1 MGATHGKCKP
11 MDTNRGAVGG
21 WGIRWLCLSLSVGY
35 PWVTPVGFTHGCVLL
50 TALRF
55 LLPMMF
61 VISDARAVRPYLLM
75 EWAAGAKVGHS
86 FIHVSE
92 YSLAIPNITLYLCP
106 KICMHI
112 ISRSTLVAYYER
124 NPQSKVALE
133 DWFNKTSRAS
143 WTCFADVKQTFN
155 SVDNVGNQHYVF
167 NIKGNDY
174 RLVVVIQF
182 TPKRVYIRFVGTH
195 AEYDRIKDIQNI

>member
-1 MGATHGKCKP
+1 
-11 MDTNRGAVGG
+11 
-21 WGIRWLCLSLSVGY
+21 
-35 PWVTPVGFTHGCVLL
+35 
-50 TALRF
+50 
-55 LLPMMF
+55 
-61 VISDARAVRPYLLM
+61 
-75 EWAAGAKVGHS
+75 
-86 FIHVSE
+86 
-92 YSLAIPNITLYLCP
+92 
-106 KICMHI
+106 MHI
-112 ISRSTLVAYYER
+112 IARSTLVAYYER

-182 TPKRVYIRFVGTH
+182 TPKRVYIRFVDTH

>member
-1 MGATHGKCKP
+1 MGDLWVTP
-11 MDTNRGAVGG
+11 IVVRG
-21 WGIRWLCLSLSVGY
+21 LSVGY
-35 PWVTPVGFTHGCVLL
+35 ACCPWVTPVGFTHGCVLV

-86 FIHVSE
+86 FIHVAE

-106 KICMHI
+106 KISMHI

-124 NPQSKVALE
+124 NPQLKVALE
-133 DWFNKTSRAS
+133 DWFNKTPGHHGPALLTLNKRSIALI
-143 WTCFADVKQTFN
+143 TLEI
-155 SVDNVGNQHYVF
+155 
-167 NIKGNDY
+167 NIMY
-174 RLVVVIQF
+174 L
-182 TPKRVYIRFVGTH
+182 T
-195 AEYDRIKDIQNI
+195 